1 MSTTGAAPLSAS
13 ARRFTSRATLFLQL
27 WLVVAFIVF
36 VLRRDRENVFLT
48 LAVIGLTVVPA
59 YVLRRSRVYVPPEF
73 QLIAVLF
80 VFLSLFLGSAGD
92 FYDRF
97 WWWDV
102 LLHTGSGFLFGIVG
116 WIVMFLLLETD
127 RLPRAIGPALLS
139 AFGICFAVTLG
150 VVWEIFEYG
159 VDLLWPRINMMSH
172 ETGVADTMHDLIVD
186 LIGAL
191 LVGVIG
197 YAYTRRG
204 RFSFVIDAVRRF
216 MHRNPRLFRRAARR
230 ARGVRSGVGG

>member
-1 MSTTGAAPLSAS
+1 MTRPSRPAGTAPLSAR
-13 ARRFTSRATLFLQL
+13 ARRFTERATLFLQL
-27 WLVVAFIVF
+27 WLAVALLIF
-36 VLRRDRENVFLT
+36 VMRRDWENVFLT
-48 LAVIGLTVVPA
+48 LTVIGLTVVPA
-59 YVLRRSRVYVPPEF
+59 YVLRRSRIFVPPEF

-97 WWWDV
+97 WWWDI

-150 VVWEIFEYG
+150 VLWELFEYAM
-159 VDLLWPRINMMSH
+159 DLLWPHLNMMSH
-172 ETGVADTMHDLIVD
+172 ETGVNDTMHDLLVD

-191 LVGVIG
+191 LVGMIG

-204 RFSFVIDAVRRF
+204 RFSFVVDAVRRF
-216 MHRNPRLFRRAARR
+216 MHRNPRLFRRAAR
-230 ARGVRSGVGG
+230 